1 MLASCRMWCPAT
13 NSKIAATTPRANRRR
28 ASPSNVAL
36 FMSVPAFVVEAMLP
50 PRRREWLGRWVAP
63 PLAIEKGAVPLD
75 LRVVKR
81 PLYRATQFV
90 PHEDGIRS
98 EGRPPRLGC
107 SHPTQLLVEA
117 SSPSIFGEHE

>member
-36 FMSVPAFVVEAMLP
+36 FMSVPAFVGEAMLP

-63 PLAIEKGAVPLD
+63 PLAIEKGSVPLD

-81 PLYRATQFV
+81 HLQGHLHAQPGLTLSLQEVSCALQRGCNVARRVAAEGPQ
-90 PHEDGIRS
+90 DGCR
-98 EGRPPRLGC
+98 
-107 SHPTQLLVEA
+107 
-117 SSPSIFGEHE
+117 FD